1 MIRHTG
7 MRAIRKF
14 STYRSLLFEVLKSPI
29 LIWVAAAGNLFLAV
43 GAAGFFLAEHGVNSQ
58 VDTFFDAVWW
68 AFSTV
73 TTVGF
78 GDVVPVTT
86 AGRLIGI
93 VLMILGV
100 TTFVSFTALLVTIT
114 SARAAEEIVGF
125 EARESRALMRIA
137 DALEAVEARLAKLE
151 ADRR

>member
-7 MRAIRKF
+7 LRAIRKF
-14 STYRSLLFEVLKSPI
+14 STYRSLLFDVLKSPI
-29 LIWVAAAGNLFLAV
+29 LIWVAAAGNFFLAV
-43 GAAGFFLAEHGVNSQ
+43 GAAGFFLVERGTNSQ
-58 VDTFFDAVWW
+58 VATMFDAVWW

-93 VLMILGV
+93 ALMIIGV

-125 EARESRALMRIA
+125 EVRESRALSRIA
-137 DALEAVEARLAKLE
+137 EALEAVEARLEKIE
-151 ADRR
+151 SNR